1 MKTNVD
7 QQVEELFSILKAQ
20 MEAKSY
26 FTMAVTVNR
35 LSKYFVHFTEEE
47 EDFYNKAIDIL
58 DTAQENDDNFEW
70 PEDTE

>member
-7 QQVEELFSILKAQ
+7 HQVEELFSILRAQ

-26 FTMAVTVNR
+26 FTMAVIVNR

-47 EDFYNKAIDIL
+47 EDLYNKAIDIL
-58 DTAQENDDNFEW
+58 DAEQENDDTFEW
-70 PEDTE
+70 PEDIE

>member
-7 QQVEELFSILKAQ
+7 HQVEELFSILKAQ
-20 MEAKSY
+20 MEVKSY

-47 EDFYNKAIDIL
+47 EDLYNKAIDIL
-58 DTAQENDDNFEW
+58 DTAQESDDNFEW